1 MTATTPAERLA
12 AGRAAAKTGVTGA
25 YRSLAGEE
33 GAGVVTAGMR
43 RYATVE
49 GIAGKYSKAFAR
61 GILTSGGGSE
71 MRLAGA
77 TAREFGMGTIEMSNT
92 FFNTANPLIG
102 AMEKNGGLMSRISA
116 AAGRTSM
123 PGGIGGLSGEA
134 AEGFVRHETAQ
145 MATNVVERGMIK
157 TLGMKGA
164 ARTVGSVGA
173 EMGLK
178 AGARVGLAVA
188 GEAALAAIPG
198 VNLIFAADMAYQL
211 GKLGGMAVKG
221 AINLGKD
228 AMKSMQ
234 GNMKGG
240 MFGTYKDNETAATS
254 RARGVMAIQNSR
266 LNARS
271 MLGNEGAMM
280 AAHFG

>member
-1 MTATTPAERLA
+1 MGGTTPAERLA
-12 AGRAAAKTGVTGA
+12 AGRAASKTGATGA
-25 YRSLAGEE
+25 YRALTGQAG
-33 GAGVVTAGMR
+33 ADAVTAGMR

-49 GIAGKYSKAFAR
+49 GIAGKYSKNFAR
-61 GILTSGGGSE
+61 GILTSGGGFE
-71 MRLAGA
+71 MRTAMGTAGMKAFGIGQIQMTETAEKIIRPLAGA
-77 TAREFGMGTIEMSNT
+77 F
-92 FFNTANPLIG
+92 
-102 AMEKNGGLMSRISA
+102 EKNAALYNRALSRNLGTMGSHLAPSMAEGVVGHRMGLM
-116 AAGRTSM
+116 
-123 PGGIGGLSGEA
+123 
-134 AEGFVRHETAQ
+134 
-145 MATNVVERGMIK
+145 ATEVVEKGIIKSLGTRGA
-157 TLGMKGA
+157 LQA
-164 ARTVGSVGA
+164 V
-173 EMGLK
+173 K
-178 AGARVGLAVA
+178 AGGARVGLAVA

-234 GNMKGG
+234 GSMRGG